1 MKVVE
6 GVSHRDPLAAYV
18 EAEGAGLDRL
28 RAAVV
33 ARLPIELKLAPSRC
47 AHSTHTESGV
57 RQPAADKS
65 GHSREGEATLV
76 LRVRSLRTSGG
87 PWARGQFT
95 RVDATHRAV
104 RRVAAPRGRLAC
116 GKGGVSAAPGSV
128 LVPRSQ
134 GEQPRSRRW

>member
-33 ARLPIELKLAPSRC
+33 ARLPIELKLASSRC

-65 GHSREGEATLV
+65 GHSREGEAT
-76 LRVRSLRTSGG
+76 RWCSAFVRSG
-87 PWARGQFT
+87 PRARARGQFT
-95 RVDATHRAV
+95 RVNATHRAV
-104 RRVAAPRGRLAC
+104 PARVAAPRGRLAC

-128 LVPRSQ
+128 PRSQ